1 PDRELR
7 KIVRLPQLCDE
18 VHRIMHTE
26 GFLTFSAQ
34 RVDAREPH
42 AKKNS
47 VKIRRQLVQRKVAA
61 QRLVIIDGDPANIR
75 DVVNFRL
82 CEIIRRLVGCDTVL
96 VQSAG
101 LGLRLKN
108 GDVMPVNGQSM
119 GSSQTSR
126 SGPDDCDA
134 AAGRTTTF
142 IELL

>member
-1 PDRELR
+1 
-7 KIVRLPQLCDE
+7 
-18 VHRIMHTE
+18 
-26 GFLTFSAQ
+26 
-34 RVDAREPH
+34 
-42 AKKNS
+42 
-47 VKIRRQLVQRKVAA
+47 
-61 QRLVIIDGDPANIR
+61 VIIDGDPANIR

-126 SGPDDCDA
+126 SGPDNCDA

-142 IELL
+142 IELLVAVHRLIGRIALQPSNLNGFSFSHLADANLFAKRFRRADAS